1 MKSETFMAI
10 PQDEMLEIV
19 EQMDSL
25 SGFVEEVISDYF
37 FGDIGSQGTDKS
49 LLSFLS
55 EYFSGCY
62 RIKEMVLEAMNKSNS
77 YDLKGRKVPENS
89 VIIPDSEYLLMNNLL
104 IGMLSLQIE
113 LLDRNISLSIH

>member
-1 MKSETFMAI
+1 MKNETFMAI

-19 EQMDSL
+19 EQMNSL
-25 SGFVEEVISDYF
+25 SDFVEEVISDYF
-37 FGDIGSQGTDKS
+37 AGDIGSQGTDKS

-62 RIKEMVLEAMNKSNS
+62 RIKEMVLEAMNKSNN

-113 LLDRNISLSIH
+113 LLERNISLSIH

>member
-1 MKSETFMAI
+1 MKNETFMAI

-25 SGFVEEVISDYF
+25 SDFVEEVISDYF
-37 FGDIGSQGTDKS
+37 AGDIGSQGTDKS

-62 RIKEMVLEAMNKSNS
+62 RIKEMVLEAMNKSNN

>member
-1 MKSETFMAI
+1 MSSEAFMAV

-25 SGFVEEVISDYF
+25 SHYVEEVMSDYF
-37 FGDIGSQGTDKS
+37 VGDIGMEGSDRD

-62 RIKEMVLEAMNKSNS
+62 RVKEMVLDIMNKSNN

-89 VIIPDSEYLLMNNLL
+89 VVIPDSEYLLMNNLL
-104 IGMLSLQIE
+104 IGMLSLQLE
-113 LLDRNISLSIH
+113 LLDRNVSLSVH